1 MQNERVGLCFHN
13 LVLIMVV
20 KAPGDR
26 EKEELDALGWS
37 MLACGANVLF
47 LILNCIC

>member
-37 MLACGANVLF
+37 MLSCGAKVPF
-47 LILNCIC
+47 LTVNCIC